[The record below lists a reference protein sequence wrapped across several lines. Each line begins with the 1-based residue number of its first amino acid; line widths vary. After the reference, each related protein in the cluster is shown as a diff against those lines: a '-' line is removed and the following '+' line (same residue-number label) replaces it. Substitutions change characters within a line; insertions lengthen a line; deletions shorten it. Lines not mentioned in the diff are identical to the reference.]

1 MSKSA
6 LVSWILTGVF
16 ALAAIVAAVAQP
28 THWKRTLVL
37 AVVLAVVAA
46 GVAVTRPK
54 VAATEG

>member
-28 THWKRTLVL
+28 THWKRTLVV
-37 AVVLAVVAA
+37 AVVLAVIAAAVAA
-46 GVAVTRPK
+46 TRPK
-54 VAATEG
+54 TVAGES